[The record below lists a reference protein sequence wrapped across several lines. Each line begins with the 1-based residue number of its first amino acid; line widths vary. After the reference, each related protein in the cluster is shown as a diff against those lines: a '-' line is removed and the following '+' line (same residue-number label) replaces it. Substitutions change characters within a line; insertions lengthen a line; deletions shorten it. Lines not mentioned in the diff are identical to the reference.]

1 MGKYFTIKELTKTS
15 TGIKNTPNDEIKQHL
30 EELIAVI
37 DPIREEWTKI
47 TEKNN
52 WGSPAIYVHSGYRN
66 EAVNKA
72 VGGSKTSEHMLG
84 YALDFEPVN
93 QKNLE
98 FWNFMV
104 EYLKSNNIPFSQLI
118 NEKPKCGIPSW
129 IHFSINGKKG
139 HRKQIFTLI

>member
-1 MGKYFTIKELTKTS
+1 MGKYFTIEELTKTS

-37 DPIREEWTKI
+37 DPIREEWTKVC
-47 TEKNN
+47 ELNN
-52 WGSPAIYVHSGYRN
+52 WGNPAIYVHSGYRN
-66 EAVNKA
+66 EAVNDA
-72 VGGSKTSEHMLG
+72 VGGSKTSEHILG
-84 YALDFEPVN
+84 FALDFEPVN
-93 QKNLE
+93 GKNLE

-104 EYLKSNNIPFSQLI
+104 DYLNSNNIPFSQLI

-129 IHFSINGKKG
+129 IHFSINGIKG